1 MKNTTSL
8 KLSKQLAKYGALTAA
23 IVSVNDINGQ
33 SVIYNDIIDF
43 TGGSGDTFL
52 IDIDNNGTD
61 DFNINHNGS
70 DLFITPLTASNDT
83 LGSGGATYAYPFAL
97 NNGDAIS
104 SGAGSWFN
112 NGFAG
117 GFQSLNYSSGSIGN
131 WNNITDGYLGL
142 RFNISG
148 STHYGW
154 IRLDVDNTGNVWTVK
169 DLAYHDTA
177 DTALNAGQQT
187 LSVDNTIFENIKVIA
202 LNKSIGLYN
211 LPENTNYR
219 LVNIAG
225 KQVLNGETTG
235 SSFVVEAN
243 TIANG
248 IYIMEL
254 TDKNSKTVIR
264 KKLVL

>member
-1 MKNTTSL
+1 MKKTTSL
-8 KLSKQLAKYGALTAA
+8 KLSKKLVKYGALTAA
-23 IVSVNDINGQ
+23 IVGVNDINGQ
-33 SVIYNDIIDF
+33 SVIYNDITDF

-70 DLFITPLTASNDT
+70 NLFITPLTASNDV

-97 NNGDAIS
+97 TNGTAIS
-104 SGAGSWFN
+104 SGATAWFN

-131 WNNITDGYLGL
+131 WDNTTDGYLGL

-154 IRLDVDNTGNVWTVK
+154 VRLDVDGTGNVWTVK
-169 DLAYHDTA
+169 DLAYSDTA
-177 DTALNAGQQT
+177 NTALNAGQQT
-187 LSVDNTIFENIKVIA
+187 LSVETLALDEIKIVA
-202 LNKSIGLYN
+202 LDKSIGLYN
-211 LPENTNYR
+211 LPEATNYR
-219 LVNIAG
+219 LVNMEG
-225 KQVLNGETTG
+225 KQVLDGTTTG

-243 TIANG
+243 ATATG
-248 IYIMEL
+248 LYILEL
-254 TDKNSKTVIR
+254 TNTKSVIR
-264 KKLVL
+264 KKIVL